1 VNQHIVSATR
11 TETALRSLDFFAS
24 LNQESIA
31 KLGAIS
37 LLKELPGEYILH
49 YENSYSDRLLFLV
62 EGLVKAYKID
72 KYDNE
77 IFLYYIY
84 PGTMISDLSSLEES
98 ELLSYANISTVES
111 SLLLSI
117 EYRRFK
123 TLFLDTGVLSHNFTL
138 EILRQSKLLREL
150 IDREFL
156 LDSVSKVA
164 MMLDKDLEMFNRLR
178 RHDVSMMLHIQPET
192 LSRVL
197 KRLKRDDLVCTEK
210 GEVMV
215 CDHERLQAIYKDSL

>member
-1 VNQHIVSATR
+1 MSHP
-11 TETALRSLDFFAS
+11 LDPLTPMQKAIG
-24 LNQESIA
+24 SIA
-31 KLGAIS
+31 FLAPLDTDMIARLSAIS
-37 LLKELPGEYILH
+37 LLKELPKEYILH

-62 EGLVKAYKID
+62 DGLAKAYKID

-84 PGTMISDLSSLEES
+84 PGKMLSDLSSLEDPR
-98 ELLSYANISTVES
+98 LLSYANVSTVEPTR
-111 SLLLSI
+111 LLSI
-117 EYRRFK
+117 DYKQFK
-123 TLFLDTGVLSHNFTL
+123 TKFLDSGILSRPFTS
-138 EILRQSKLLREL
+138 EILRQSRLLREL

-215 CDHERLQAIYKDSL
+215 CDHERLQTIYKDSL

>member
-1 VNQHIVSATR
+1 MSHP
-11 TETALRSLDFFAS
+11 LDTLTPMQKAIGSIAFFAP
-24 LNQESIA
+24 LDTDMIA
-31 KLGAIS
+31 RLSAIS
-37 LLKELPGEYILH
+37 LLKELPKEYILH

-62 EGLVKAYKID
+62 DGLAKAYKID

-84 PGTMISDLSSLEES
+84 PGKMLSDLSSLEDPR
-98 ELLSYANISTVES
+98 LLSYANVSTVEPAR
-111 SLLLSI
+111 LLSI
-117 EYRRFK
+117 DYTQFK
-123 TLFLDTGVLSHNFTL
+123 TKFLDSGILSRPFTS
-138 EILRQSKLLREL
+138 EILRQSGLLREL